1 MKKMTLEDAIKLAIK
16 VDFLTEIWEKR
27 LYAYSVYNAYL
38 WGKKMGKNKF

>member
-1 MKKMTLEDAIKLAIK
+1 MKKMTLEDAIELARK

-38 WGKKMGKNKF
+38 WGKSVK